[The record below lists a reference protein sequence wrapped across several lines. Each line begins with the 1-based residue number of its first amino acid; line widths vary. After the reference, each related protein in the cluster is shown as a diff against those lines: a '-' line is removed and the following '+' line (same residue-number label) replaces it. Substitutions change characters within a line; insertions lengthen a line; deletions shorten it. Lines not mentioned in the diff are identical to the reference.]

1 MDPTRKMTSDTERA
15 MEIILP
21 MAKEF
26 NIDVKADFHCLYCN
40 GQAIGI
46 ACNSTYATLNEF
58 LGYAMYWMSARNH
71 SRWNQ
76 LPEQF
81 EKLIK
86 EYWVSEETLK
96 EWRKH
101 WEGSEHEQTKAA
113 ERTGQDH

>member
-1 MDPTRKMTSDTERA
+1 MDPTRKMTRDTERA

-58 LGYAMYWMSARNH
+58 LGYAMWWMCVRNNG
-71 SRWNQ
+71 RWKN
-76 LPEQF
+76 LPKAF
-81 EKLIK
+81 EKRIQD
-86 EYWVSEETLK
+86 YWISEETMK
-96 EWRKH
+96 ERRKH
-101 WEGSEHEQTKAA
+101 WEEGTWI
-113 ERTGQDH
+113 